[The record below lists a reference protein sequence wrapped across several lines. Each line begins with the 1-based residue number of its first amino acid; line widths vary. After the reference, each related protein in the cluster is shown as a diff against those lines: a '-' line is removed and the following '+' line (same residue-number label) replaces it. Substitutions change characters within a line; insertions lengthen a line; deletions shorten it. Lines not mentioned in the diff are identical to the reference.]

1 MQFSAIFILTALAL
15 GIQAAPSTPVDL
27 EARCGLS
34 AAPVDKRACD
44 FYYAA
49 EVEKRC
55 GPSAPPND
63 KRSCD
68 EYFLADVVKRSEVET
83 RCGPSAGPIEKR
95 DLQQGPE
102 APPAMKRGAEALAV

>member
-1 MQFSAIFILTALAL
+1 MPASKSSPFDRLTTMQFSTIFVIAALAL
-15 GIQAAPSTPVDL
+15 GIQAAPSTPADL

-55 GPSAPPND
+55 GPSATPID

-68 EYFLADVVKRSEVET
+68 EYWLAAVEKRSDVET

-95 DLQQGPE
+95 GT
-102 APPAMKRGAEALAV
+102 